1 MKKRTLKGL
10 SIIMILALFVS
21 LLEGCAPKTKDTD
34 SDGVGYYWEDA
45 KYRSELASEFGPN
58 TRPYYDEE
66 VGEFD
71 VDGYFAS
78 RGWALDDSDGW
89 HRAYSSVSDGNEE
102 TGEFDSDDSAP
113 HISLYL
119 GWEECQFCALDVGNL
134 ASVRISTTSISSL
147 CPVKGGERNGVFPV
161 RFTEAVDA
169 VLSRLAS
176 GESDAESIE
185 AIKVACCDVSVL
197 TYDEAETLFP
207 AGPAV
212 KRSVWHWYDQT
223 TGAFDGSDFLSHYGF
238 DEPDTVGFGTYGFW
252 HCDGDTYLC
261 LILDPRGSM
270 FTVESIGGIR
280 TVQGVCRSDGG
291 DRVRFLGE
299 KAPKALIV
307 TLNAVLDRM
316 LAYKAGEL
324 DDLEESLEAIE
335 VEGVS
340 MNVLTDD
347 EAEAEELDMPEDEQ
361 PVYSEAN
368 DIVKIGDRDIVL
380 VNHIDEWRDSDGR
393 ISIEALFDSFDMWLR
408 DNGDGT
414 LMAYRYSQTFE
425 LYASRQTDLIDSFS
439 VELRNDDGDVAYQ
452 ITVKRLNDNAI
463 EETAEGFQISRDL
476 AWLLLYTIEEW
487 NYRRDMDDDM
497 RTIANGNVLGQDLM
511 VEVIPFPQKTP

>member
-1 MKKRTLKGL
+1 MKKRTLKVL
-10 SIIMILALFVS
+10 SIILVAM
-21 LLEGCAPKTKDTD
+21 LLVAMFGGCAKKVDNTD
-34 SDGVGYYWEDA
+34 SDGVGYRWEDA

-58 TRPYYDEE
+58 TRLYYDEE
-66 VGEFD
+66 TGEFD

-89 HRAYSSVSDGNEE
+89 HRTYILAPTDSNKETVECDSDG
-102 TGEFDSDDSAP
+102 SAP

-119 GWEECQFCALDVGNL
+119 GHEECQFCALDVGNL
-134 ASVRISTTSISSL
+134 ASVRISTTSIASL

-161 RFTEAVDA
+161 RFIEAVDA

-185 AIKVACCDVSVL
+185 AIKVGCCEVSVL
-197 TYDEAETLFP
+197 TYDEAEALFP

-223 TGAFDGSDFLSHYGF
+223 TGAFDGSDFFSHYGF
-238 DEPDTVGFGTYGFW
+238 DEQPDTAGFGTYGVR
-252 HCDGDTYLC
+252 HRDGDAYLC
-261 LILDPRGSM
+261 LMLDPRGSM
-270 FTVESIGGIR
+270 FTVESIGNIR
-280 TVQGVCRSDGG
+280 SVQGVCKSDGG

-307 TLNAVLDRM
+307 ALNAVLDRM
-316 LAYKAGEL
+316 SAYKAGEL
-324 DDLEESLEAIE
+324 DNLEESLEAIE

-347 EAEAEELDMPEDEQ
+347 EAEELDMPEDEQ
-361 PVYSEAN
+361 PAYPEAN
-368 DIVKIGDRDIVL
+368 NTVNIGDRDIVL

-393 ISIEALFDSFDMWLR
+393 ISLEALFDSFDMWLR
-408 DNGDGT
+408 DYGDGT
-414 LMAYRYSQTFE
+414 LTAYRYSQTFE
-425 LYASRQTDLIDSFS
+425 LYASQADGLIDSFS
-439 VELRNDDGDVAYQ
+439 VEFRDNGDVAYQ

-487 NYRRDMDDDM
+487 NYRRETLNDDM
-497 RTIANGNVLGQDLM
+497 CAITNDALGQDLM
-511 VEVIPFPQKTP
+511 VEVIPFPQKAP